1 MEEADM
7 ILSHYRAGTG
17 ALLVET
23 REEARFLAEL
33 LAELPPSATVAT
45 VAAPGGPVRD
55 ARTGAAIGQQGL
67 LAAYQW
73 ACGGPGRVLIV
84 YDWHML
90 ADAPGHWRAL
100 IEHLPALRSPRGAGP
115 GDPASLVIFVAPTWS
130 LSAQNPLRG
139 AVPILHHAAPSR
151 SYLARVAAS
160 LSDLGDMSADVSAAL
175 AGLPA
180 DVAEQAAAECL
191 AARGGWDCDYLRGA
205 RRRALREAGLELWPS
220 VADLGGLSGL
230 RDYCAAEV
238 IPWVDDAQLS
248 VRRILCAGV
257 PGVGKSYCA
266 RWLAGQLGCEAARLS
281 VPSLKASLV
290 GQSEANLRRAL
301 RAVDGLAAESPLVLV
316 IDEIDA
322 AVQRSG
328 LDSGVSSGL
337 FSELLTWLQESAS
350 QAVVLATLNHLD
362 ALDAAIE
369 SRFAARFFFDL
380 PTATERAAVAAI
392 HLKRLGCAAVDDTA
406 ALIAEL
412 SDGWS
417 SREIAEHAVPSI
429 ARRSRR
435 QPTPDVVRQVCA
447 GIVPASRTQQD
458 QLAAMRRAAGAL
470 RRANDPVDAPAAA
483 PVARRIGGGIV

>member
-1 MEEADM
+1 M

-17 ALLVET
+17 AVLVES
-23 REEARFLAEL
+23 REEARL
-33 LAELPPSATVAT
+33 LAEILRELPGAAPVAT
-45 VAAPGGPVRD
+45 IAAPGGPIRD
-55 ARTGAAIGQQGL
+55 ARSGQPSGQSGL
-67 LAAYQW
+67 LAGYQW
-73 ACGGPGRVLIV
+73 AASGPGRVLVV
-84 YDWHML
+84 YDWHTL

-100 IEHLPALRSPRGAGP
+100 IEALPALRSPRGAGP
-115 GDPASLVIFVAPTWS
+115 SDPASLVIFCAPSWQ
-130 LSAQNPLRG
+130 LGAQNPLRG
-139 AVPILHHAAPSR
+139 ALPVLAHAAPSR
-151 SYLARVAAS
+151 TALAELAGRLAG
-160 LSDLGDMSADVSAAL
+160 LGDQADAVAAAL

-191 AARGGWDCDYLRGA
+191 AARGRWDCDHLRGA
-205 RRRALREAGLELWPS
+205 RRRALREAGLELWPA
-220 VADLGGLSGL
+220 VPELGGLAGL
-230 RDYCAAEV
+230 RDYAEAEV
-238 IPWVDDAQLS
+238 IPWVDDPQLA

-266 RWLAGQLGCEAARLS
+266 RWLAGRLGCEAARLS

-337 FSELLTWLQESAS
+337 FSELLTWLQESSS

-380 PTATERAAVAAI
+380 PTHVERCAVAAI
-392 HLKRLGCAAVDDTA
+392 HLRRLGCEAVEETA
-406 ALIAEL
+406 AILAEL
-412 SDGWS
+412 SEGWS

-435 QPTPDVVRQVCA
+435 RPTPEIVREVCA
-447 GIVPASRTQQD
+447 GIVPASRTQER
-458 QLAAMRRAAGAL
+458 QLAEMRRAAGSL
-470 RRANDPVDAPAAA
+470 RRANDPLEPAATNG
-483 PVARRIGGGIV
+483 VIRRIGGVA